1 MSQISQPSSPSVRAP
16 ISWLLKRHGRLL
28 ICLLAAALG
37 FLVTWR
43 LDLETRLII
52 AFDLGAIVYLG
63 LFVTLMNE
71 ATPQQAAELSS
82 RTEPSGTLMLVG
94 VIVMSVVSIAAVGA
108 MHQPGPDAPKIV
120 YLVSSLAAICLAWL
134 LVHIRFGLFYMT
146 MYYDD
151 TVPDDMA
158 VYDEG
163 MEMPGRKTPD
173 YWDFM
178 YYSFMI
184 AMCYQTSDVTIT
196 AAKMRRVTLLHAI
209 FSFLYVVA
217 IIGLVVNILGNVI

>member
-1 MSQISQPSSPSVRAP
+1 MSQTSQPSSPPVRVP

-28 ICLLAAALG
+28 ICLVAAGLG
-37 FLVTWR
+37 FLVAWPI
-43 LDLETRLII
+43 DIEMRLII
-52 AFDLGAIVYLG
+52 SFDFGAIVYMG

-71 ATPQQAAELSS
+71 ATQQQAAELAS
-82 RTEPSGTLMLVG
+82 RTEPSGMFMLVG
-94 VIVMSVVSIAAVGA
+94 VIVMSLVSIVAVGA
-108 MHQPGPDAPKIV
+108 LHQPGPDAPKII
-120 YLVSSLAAICLAWL
+120 YLASSLAAICLAWL
-134 LVHIRFGLFYMT
+134 LVHVRFGLYYMT

-151 TVPDDMA
+151 TVPDGIA
-158 VYDEG
+158 AYDEG
-163 MEMPGRKTPD
+163 MEMPRRKMPD

-178 YYSFMI
+178 YYSFTI

-196 AAKMRRVTLLHAI
+196 GAKVRRITLMHAI